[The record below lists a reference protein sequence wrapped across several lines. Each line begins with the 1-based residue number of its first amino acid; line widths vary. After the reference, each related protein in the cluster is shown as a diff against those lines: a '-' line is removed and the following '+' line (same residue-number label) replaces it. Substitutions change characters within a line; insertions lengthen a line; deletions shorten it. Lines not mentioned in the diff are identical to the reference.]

1 MKTIKLA
8 YIGFGVLGKQIA
20 QLIKECNFQ
29 IVETLIFDDIEAK
42 TGKEGVFNFKD
53 YKTNLPKDFFVCIG
67 LGYKHLA
74 VKQEIQTYIKQQGNP
89 LLTVIHPTSYVSPEA
104 TIEEGVVMYPRCT
117 IDAGVTIK
125 SGTLLN
131 NSVTV
136 SHDTTIEK
144 CCYISPGVTI
154 SGRVSVKE
162 RCFLGTGS
170 LVANDVAIGADS
182 IIGIGSVITKTLP
195 QHTKGLGNPFTIK
208 NIQLQ

>member
-1 MKTIKLA
+1 MFVLADLTLPSGCKWYHQDEEQAVATCAHIKVQA
-8 YIGFGVLGKQIA
+8 
-20 QLIKECNFQ
+20 
-29 IVETLIFDDIEAK
+29 VEE
-42 TGKEGVFNFKD
+42 
-53 YKTNLPKDFFVCIG
+53 
-67 LGYKHLA
+67 
-74 VKQEIQTYIKQQGNP
+74 
-89 LLTVIHPTSYVSPEA
+89 PEA